1 VETFK
6 VKKKH
11 NIKDGNLLAILEDV
25 KRMASESFGSKLK
38 EIILYGSYAR
48 NQQTH
53 ESDVDIMLI
62 FDADRY
68 EIVKYR
74 DKIVDIMVDLSLK
87 YDLVVSITENS
98 VEDFKE
104 YINYV
109 PFYSNVYNEGVE
121 IYAG

>member
-1 VETFK
+1 M
-6 VKKKH
+6 KKKH

-62 FDADRY
+62 FDDDRY
-68 EIVKYR
+68 EIIKYR